1 MTAAARG
8 GDQSGGNDRGRRQR
22 TENRNDSKGSARA
35 NRRTHVRSSSGERA
49 YERKQER
56 GRRSSER
63 APSTGKQ
70 RRSAASGGATGSH
83 EPSAREVLLGS
94 GLLRSG
100 RNALSSLSE
109 RIATSRVP
117 FVGTVV
123 VVLVTGIVATLWLS
137 IAAVGNSYHM
147 QESKQ
152 RVQALSERKEDLLRS
167 VSRMSSISEIRR
179 RAELMNMVPVSEV
192 AHLVRQPDGSVRVVG
207 EPRPAEEPES
217 APQGENSAPEGDEEQ
232 TGDGDSSGQSP
243 PQRREESPDASEQS
257 SSNEASV
264 G

>member
-8 GDQSGGNDRGRRQR
+8 GDQSGGNGRGRRPR
-22 TENRNDSKGSARA
+22 TDNRTDSKGTIRA
-35 NRRTHVRSSSGERA
+35 NRRVHVRSSSGERA

-63 APSTGKQ
+63 NPSAGKQ
-70 RRSAASGGATGSH
+70 RRSTASGGATESH

-100 RNALSSLSE
+100 RESLVSLTE
-109 RIATSRVP
+109 RLATSRVP

-123 VVLVTGIVATLWLS
+123 IVLVTGIVATLWLS

-179 RAELMNMVPVSEV
+179 RAERMNMVPVSEV
-192 AHLVRQPDGSVRVVG
+192 AHLVRRPDGSIEVVG
-207 EPRPAEEPES
+207 DPRPAEAPES
-217 APQGENSAPEGDEEQ
+217 TQQGESGDSN
-232 TGDGDSSGQSP
+232 GDGEDAGGGDSSGQSQ
-243 PQRREESPDASEQS
+243 PQRQEESSGGSEQ